1 MPGAPGMAAVN
12 VPRINPHFHFRFL
25 PFIFI
30 LFPFIV
36 SFIDYYGIIVVIPH
50 YNSYHEQEKS
60 YQIIGYWRWRSCIK

>member
-1 MPGAPGMAAVN
+1 MPGTPGMAAVN
-12 VPRINPHFHFRFL
+12 GNFL
-25 PFIFI
+25 FS
-30 LFPFIV
+30 V